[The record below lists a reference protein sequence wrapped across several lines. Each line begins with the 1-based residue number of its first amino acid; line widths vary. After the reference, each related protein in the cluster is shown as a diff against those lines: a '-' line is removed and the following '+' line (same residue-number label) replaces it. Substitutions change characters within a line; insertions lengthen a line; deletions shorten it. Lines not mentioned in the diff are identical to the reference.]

1 MLYIIYLHYFSKGIK
16 YRFTYLTLMC
26 NLNILSCKL
35 YYISID
41 IFIRF
46 QFNII
51 NYFYYLKYKN
61 SDLHLTAKVGVEHI

>member
-26 NLNILSCKL
+26 NIV
-35 YYISID
+35 
-41 IFIRF
+41 
-46 QFNII
+46 

-61 SDLHLTAKVGVEHI
+61 SNPHLTAEVGAEHI